1 MTQITTKELSGLSD
15 LLTVETNMVAKCR
28 AYAAE
33 TSDGELK
40 TKYNVVILNRNLQV
54 TSVSTQKSR
63 ALV

>member
-28 AYAAE
+28 AYAAQ

-40 TKYNVVILNRNLQV
+40 SKYEQLAARHQRHCDELYANL
-54 TSVSTQKSR
+54 K
-63 ALV
+63 